1 MGHALLCVHCVCAF
15 TCIFIHRSG
24 CRCQRSTSG
33 SFLSSF
39 SSCFLRHALSLALG
53 VSSLAKLASQQAPGI
68 HLSLQPQ
75 CWDCKHTPPHTTLK
89 WLLGLE
95 LSSSCLHGQYLL
107 TEPPLQSLCSWD
119 IQTRKEN
126 VKCELEVVVRNE
138 KQMSA
143 TRVNYNS
150 WAVALGRLPRL
161 SVLYFL
167 SYKVNSVTAPVSRGR
182 ARVTRAGGVLDVRY
196 LGLSAWLRIRTQEC
210 LCGCHHRQY
219 NWPHL

>member
-75 CWDCKHTPPHTTLK
+75 CWDCKHTPPRTTLK
-89 WLLGLE
+89 WFLGLE

-119 IQTRKEN
+119 ILTRKEN
-126 VKCELEVVVRNE
+126 VSVDWESWWGMRRRCRQSGFTIAHGLWP
-138 KQMSA
+138 SA
-143 TRVNYNS
+143 GYRDS
-150 WAVALGRLPRL
+150 
-161 SVLYFL
+161 LYFISL
-167 SYKVNSVTAPVSRGR
+167 AIK
-182 ARVTRAGGVLDVRY
+182 
-196 LGLSAWLRIRTQEC
+196 
-210 LCGCHHRQY
+210 
-219 NWPHL
+219 